1 MKAAPVQ
8 ALSAAVAVGL
18 VFPFQCRAALR
29 TDWKSSKT
37 VFCAVNADLLDRHRH
52 TEMLFW
58 LVCGTY
64 EQIVWRNAETGTNL
78 FERYNGRGCP
88 ASDNGAEISGAEIT
102 SFGSPFIA

>member
-64 EQIVWRNAETGTNL
+64 EQIVWRPVQIFSSVTMA
-78 FERYNGRGCP
+78 
-88 ASDNGAEISGAEIT
+88 GAVRHRIMEPKYLALKLHRSAAR
-102 SFGSPFIA
+102 S